1 MSGRRPLPCSCTPPL
16 TPLTP
21 SRREASTL
29 WRPRARPRGR
39 RRGRPRPLSSGG
51 GWGRFPESG
60 WAEPQ
65 PCQGGAPRSACP
77 RTGPVPG
84 AAERRGGGFGS
95 VLSLWLQSLL
105 GPRRLGWGTRARQWR
120 EKRLRPG
127 TPLPPGSVSCLS
139 VIGTGASLAWPCR
152 EDGLHCGRKF
162 GLEWRVTSREDPEL
176 SADPS
181 GVGDRLPW
189 VSGFPNPSR
198 RMNRVTSN
206 PVARSCTLP

>member
-1 MSGRRPLPCSCTPPL
+1 MKRAPSGVPVPGPVD
-16 TPLTP
+16 
-21 SRREASTL
+21 A
-29 WRPRARPRGR
+29 
-39 RRGRPRPLSSGG
+39 GG
-51 GWGRFPESG
+51 GGHGHSPLEVDGVVSQSQAGRNPSPAKEAPPAAPAPE
-60 WAEPQ
+60 
-65 PCQGGAPRSACP
+65 
-77 RTGPVPG
+77 TGPVPG

-127 TPLPPGSVSCLS
+127 TPLPPGSVSRLS